1 MSKNENLE
9 NVYFFLL
16 ERTIRRFRKFSQR
29 EMSKRGF
36 DISGEQ
42 WIILKRAHEE
52 PGISQKE
59 IAKST
64 YKDPASV
71 TRMLDLLEKR
81 GLLERQDHGNDRRSY
96 SIYLTNDGLAFVKNI
111 LPLAEEMR
119 DFGLRDVS
127 ESEKQTF
134 IKVLNKIYNNL
145 E

>member
-1 MSKNENLE
+1 MGENEKLE

-42 WIILKRAHEE
+42 WIILKRTHEE

-59 IAKST
+59 IARST
-64 YKDPASV
+64 YKDPASI
-71 TRMLDLLEKR
+71 TRMIDLLEKR

-96 SIYLTNDGLAFVKNI
+96 SIFLTKDGLTFVKNI

-134 IKVLNKIYNNL
+134 IKVMNKIYNNL